1 VTSTSA
7 ATTATRSDRRRRR
20 LRLDWS
26 RAHGD
31 EQLRIRGWRDPDL
44 VWLRS
49 ASEEELRRRLAVL
62 ATDLV
67 EATRTVRALPQVA
80 GRFEI
85 DGDEV
90 RFVPRFPFIAST
102 SYSVLIS
109 PAAGGEHNA
118 SGAECWTIARP
129 AYSGTPARV
138 LAIYPGAGELP
149 LNNLKLYVK
158 FSKPM
163 SEGWAA
169 PAVCFLRP
177 PDNEPIEGVLLPMD
191 PELWDT
197 ERRRLTLLLD
207 PGRIKRGLAP
217 NREAGYPLVEGWQIS
232 VRVERTFRDA
242 HGRPL
247 RAAAERGYMVGPAVR
262 KRVDPAEWR
271 YRWPAAG
278 SMEPLLVGFDRPLD
292 RALLEHCLSV
302 VDEAGAPVIG
312 RQSIGGGE
320 RWWRFSPTSPWR
332 SGRYGLDID
341 CRLEDLAG
349 NSVNRVFDR
358 DLTLDEHDP
367 LSRAHV
373 QLEFSCDRPASTQ
386 PRASDEALYRPA
398 CQLRIMR
405 R

>member
-1 VTSTSA
+1 VASTSA
-7 ATTATRSDRRRRR
+7 ATTATRSDRRRR

-26 RAHGD
+26 RAHGE
-31 EQLRIRGWRDPDL
+31 EQLRIRGWRDTDL

-49 ASEEELRRRLAVL
+49 ASQGELRRRLVVV

-67 EATRTVRALPQVA
+67 EATRTVRGLPAVA

-90 RFVPRFPFIAST
+90 RFVPRFPFLPGT
-102 SYSVLIS
+102 SYSVLIG
-109 PAAGGEHNA
+109 PATGGEHDAANA
-118 SGAECWTIARP
+118 EWWTIVRP
-129 AYSGTPARV
+129 ACSGTPARV
-138 LAIYPGAGELP
+138 LAIYPSARELP
-149 LNNLKLYVK
+149 LNNLKLYVR

-169 PAVCFLRP
+169 RAVCFRRA
-177 PDNEPIEGVLLPMD
+177 PDNAPIEGVLLPMD
-191 PELWDT
+191 PELWDP

-217 NREAGYPLVEGWQIS
+217 NREAGYPLVEGSRIS

-242 HGRPL
+242 YGHPL
-247 RAAAERGYMVGPAVR
+247 QAAAERRYTVGPPVR
-262 KRVDPAEWR
+262 KRVDPARWR
-271 YRWPAAG
+271 YRRPAAG
-278 SMEPLLVGFDRPLD
+278 SLEPLLVGFDRPLD

-302 VDEAGAPVIG
+302 VDEAAAPVIG
-312 RQSIGGGE
+312 RRSIGGGE
-320 RWWRFSPTSPWR
+320 RWWRFAPTSPWR
-332 SGRYGLDID
+332 PARYRLDVD

-367 LSRAHV
+367 LSHARVHV
-373 QLEFSCDRPASTQ
+373 DFSCR
-386 PRASDEALYRPA
+386 
-398 CQLRIMR
+398 
-405 R
+405 

>member
-1 VTSTSA
+1 MASASA
-7 ATTATRSDRRRRR
+7 ATTATRSERRRR

-26 RAHGD
+26 WAHGD
-31 EQLRIRGWRDPDL
+31 EQLRIRGWREPDL

-62 ATDLV
+62 ATNLV
-67 EATRTVRALPQVA
+67 EAARTVRDLPQVA

-85 DGDEV
+85 DRDEV
-90 RFVPRFPFIAST
+90 RFVPRFPFVPGT
-102 SYSVLIS
+102 SYSILIG
-109 PAAGGEHNA
+109 PAVGGEHDGANA
-118 SGAECWTIARP
+118 ERWTILRP
-129 AYSGTPARV
+129 AHSGKPARV
-138 LAIYPGAGELP
+138 LAIYPSAVELP
-149 LNNLKLYVK
+149 LNNLKLYVR

-169 PAVCFLRP
+169 RAVCFRRG

-191 PELWDT
+191 PELWDP

-232 VRVERTFRDA
+232 ARVERTFQDA
-242 HGRPL
+242 RGRPL
-247 RAAAERGYMVGPAVR
+247 RAAAERRYMVGPPVR
-262 KRVDPAEWR
+262 KRVDPAKWQ
-271 YRWPAAG
+271 YRWPPAG
-278 SMEPLLVGFDRPLD
+278 SLKPLLVGFDRPLD

-312 RQSIGGGE
+312 RYSIGGAE
-320 RWWRFSPTSPWR
+320 RWWRFAPASPWR
-332 SGRYGLDID
+332 PARYGLDVD

-367 LSRAHV
+367 LSCARV
-373 QLEFSCDRPASTQ
+373 QVEFSCESSGVSAGIGVR
-386 PRASDEALYRPA
+386 
-398 CQLRIMR
+398 
-405 R
+405 

>member
-1 VTSTSA
+1 MASTSA
-7 ATTATRSDRRRRR
+7 GTTATRSDRRRR

-26 RAHGD
+26 GAHGE
-31 EQLRIRGWRDPDL
+31 EQLRIRGWRDTDL
-44 VWLRS
+44 AWLHS
-49 ASEEELRRRLAVL
+49 VSQGELRRRLAVV
-62 ATDLV
+62 ATDLID
-67 EATRTVRALPQVA
+67 ATRTVCGLPAVA

-90 RFVPRFPFIAST
+90 RFVPRFPFLPGT
-102 SYSVLIS
+102 NYSVLIG
-109 PAAGGEHNA
+109 PATGGEHDA
-118 SGAECWTIARP
+118 ADAEWWTIVRP

-138 LAIYPGAGELP
+138 LAIYPCARELP
-149 LNNLKLYVK
+149 LNNLKLYVR

-169 PAVCFLRP
+169 NAVCFRRA
-177 PDNEPIEGVLLPMD
+177 PDNAPIEGVLLPMD
-191 PELWDT
+191 PELWDP

-217 NREAGYPLVEGWQIS
+217 NREAGYPLVEGSRIS

-242 HGRPL
+242 CGRPL
-247 RAAAERGYMVGPAVR
+247 RAAAERRYTVGPPVR
-262 KRVDPAEWR
+262 KRVDPARWR

-278 SMEPLLVGFDRPLD
+278 SLEPLLVGFDRPLD

-302 VDEAGAPVIG
+302 GDEAAAPVIG
-312 RQSIGGGE
+312 RRSIGGGE
-320 RWWRFSPTSPWR
+320 RWWRFAPTSPWR
-332 SGRYGLDID
+332 PARYRLDVD

-367 LSRAHV
+367 LSHARVHV
-373 QLEFSCDRPASTQ
+373 DFICR
-386 PRASDEALYRPA
+386 
-398 CQLRIMR
+398 
-405 R
+405 